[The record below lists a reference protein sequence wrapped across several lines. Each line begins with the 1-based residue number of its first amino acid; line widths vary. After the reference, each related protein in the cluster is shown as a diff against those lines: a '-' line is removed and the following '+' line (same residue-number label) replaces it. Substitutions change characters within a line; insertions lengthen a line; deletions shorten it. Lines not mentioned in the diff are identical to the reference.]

1 MSRLDTALAHLGALD
16 ALAARDTPASRL
28 DARVKALAAL
38 AVAVTAA
45 SFGRGEALR
54 LLPLAAWPVALG
66 ALGDVPWRAVL
77 LRLAIAS
84 PFALGVAAFEP
95 LLDRAPAVTCGGVT
109 LSAGAVAFVTIV
121 LKFALALSAA
131 LVLVATTGFDA
142 VCAALARLGAPRV
155 VVTQLLLLYRYL
167 FVLAEEATRML
178 AGPRAALARP
188 AAPLGAHGR
197 DAARTAPPAH
207 PRPRRAARTRAMR
220 CRGFDGEL
228 RLVRRPRLGKADLAF
243 AGATALLLAGS
254 RLLDLPGLVA
264 WPPRR
269 TRMSHHLV
277 GVKDL
282 HFTPIRTARPPWT
295 ASPSRSTTASRW
307 AWSAGTV
314 PASRR
319 SSSTS
324 PACSRRVRAR
334 CAWAT
339 GR

>member
-77 LRLAIAS
+77 VRLAIAS

-95 LLDRAPAVTCGGVT
+95 LLDRAPAVTWGGIT

-178 AGPRAALARP
+178 RAHALRSPDRPRP
-188 AAPLGAHGR
+188 S
-197 DAARTAPPAH
+197 ARTAGTLLGQLLL
-207 PRPRRAARTRAMR
+207 RTLDRGERLHAAMR

-228 RLVRRPRLGKADLAF
+228 RLVRRPRLGRADLAF

-254 RLLDLPGLVA
+254 RLLDLPRLLAGL
-264 WPPRR
+264 
-269 TRMSHHLV
+269 LD
-277 GVKDL
+277 G
-282 HFTPIRTARPPWT
+282 
-295 ASPSRSTTASRW
+295 
-307 AWSAGTV
+307 
-314 PASRR
+314 
-319 SSSTS
+319 
-324 PACSRRVRAR
+324 RA
-334 CAWAT
+334 
-339 GR
+339 